1 MTLDDIQLGASLIWI
16 DEFQHNQ
23 VAQEQDRTLT
33 GALVVQEG
41 QKHFG
46 RPITLAEGWLPRSAV
61 DDLYAK
67 EAAASVPMSL
77 TLDDGR
83 DFSVLF
89 DRTRGPA
96 VEATPVQFY
105 TKASQSPS
113 WRYQITIRLITVEPE
128 EE

>member
-1 MTLDDIQLGASLIWI
+1 MTLDDIQLGTSLIWI

-46 RPITLAEGWLPRSAV
+46 RPITLAEGWLPRSTV
-61 DDLYAK
+61 DELYVK
-67 EAAASVPMSL
+67 EADSSQPMPL

-83 DFSVLF
+83 EFTVLF

-96 VEATPVQFY
+96 VEAAPVQFY
-105 TKASQSPS
+105 TQASQTPS